1 VAFQIKLGWTEAAL
15 IAGARDVG
23 LSPSIV
29 GSLSRKE
36 AALVEV
42 HFPVFYSYHISL
54 IFIFLL
60 SVIFVVSFLL
70 LLIVISIY

>member
-1 VAFQIKLGWTEAAL
+1 MFIPFFCILIVSFLQIVDFQMKLGWTEAAL
-15 IAGARDVG
+15 IAGAKDVG

-42 HFPVFYSYHISL
+42 HYRHYLCLV
-54 IFIFLL
+54 
-60 SVIFVVSFLL
+60 
-70 LLIVISIY
+70 

>member
-1 VAFQIKLGWTEAAL
+1 MVFQIKMGWTEEAL
-15 IAGARDVG
+15 IAGAKDVG

-42 HFPVFYSYHISL
+42 HFFLYHFQCLFSL
-54 IFIFLL
+54 LASNHCIKLL
-60 SVIFVVSFLL
+60 
-70 LLIVISIY
+70 